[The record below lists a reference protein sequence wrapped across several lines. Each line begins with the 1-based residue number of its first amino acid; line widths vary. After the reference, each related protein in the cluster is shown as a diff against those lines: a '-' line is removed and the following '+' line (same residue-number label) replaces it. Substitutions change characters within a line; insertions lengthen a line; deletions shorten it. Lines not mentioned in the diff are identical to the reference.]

1 MKMIYYKLFTEW
13 NAFFKALSAESAGKL
28 IKAIAFFTDDLKKN
42 QTLDLDPDERI
53 ESAIVKAEID
63 DPSLRSM
70 AIVCCERLYME
81 FEISMNKSDKNSESG
96 SKGGDQKR
104 RNKLFADLWV
114 KYPKKVG
121 EDDARKAFNALDPD
135 AETFE
140 QILEGVER
148 WKKSAQWQDA
158 QFIPDLAKWIGKK
171 RWTDDPPKPT
181 KKKNPALAYEQK
193 PISEADFNASV
204 VNFDEYA
211 DDEDGSES

>member
-13 NAFFKALSAESAGKL
+13 NAFFETLPAESAGKL

-53 ESAIVKAEID
+53 DGAIEKAEVED
-63 DPSLRSM
+63 AALRSM
-70 AIVCCERLYME
+70 ALMCCRRLYAE
-81 FEISMNKSDKNSESG
+81 FERSLEKSATLADNG
-96 SKGGDQKR
+96 SKGGDQKQ
-104 RNKLFADLWV
+104 RNKLFADLWG

-140 QILEGVER
+140 QILKGIER

-158 QFIPDLAKWIGKK
+158 QFIPNLAKWIEKQSWK
-171 RWTDDPPKPT
+171 DEPPKPA
-181 KKKNPALAYEQK
+181 KKQNQALAYEQTA
-193 PISEADFNASV
+193 ISEDDFNNLV
-204 VNFDEYA
+204 VNLDADE
-211 DDEDGSES
+211 